1 MEENLSILLAI
12 SADPKSGLYQWMLG
26 DINLWPFLISI
37 LGIALLLLLILRYKI
52 NTFVTLIVTSI
63 VVAFALGMNP
73 AGIADAIKNGIG
85 GTLGEL
91 VVVFGFGSMIGRLVS
106 DAGGSYRI
114 AKTLIARF
122 GRKRLQWAV
131 AAASFVIGISLLF
144 EVGLVVLIPIVFTIA
159 LEADVPL
166 LYLGIPMATA
176 LSAAQGFLPP
186 QPSPTAVTNILG
198 ANLGLVL
205 IYGILV
211 AIPAMI
217 VAGPIFTR
225 VAKRYVPSAFKITK
239 HLDALGTV
247 KEFELDKTPSFGI
260 SILTSLMAVIFMVVT
275 TLITMFI
282 NGGKQVYGGVIG
294 DSAWKAMTS
303 AARRGYLTDPSE
315 FQRII
320 AFLGNPLIA
329 MVIALLFAMWSMGR
343 HQGRKIQE
351 VNATLADAIKSIAN
365 LLMVIGGGAAFKGV
379 LTAGGISTAIAAAFS
394 HTSMSPIIFAWLI
407 AVIIRVS
414 VGSATVAGMTSAG
427 IVAPIVASQT
437 AVNPAFVVLA
447 IGAGSLAASHVNDA
461 GFWMFKEFFD
471 LDVKQ
476 TLKTWTVLETLISVV
491 GLLMVLLLAAVFH

>member
-1 MEENLSILLAI
+1 MLSLAAI
-12 SADPKSGLYQWMLG
+12 TVDPKTGFYDWQMGGL
-26 DINLWPFLISI
+26 NVWPFLILV
-37 LGIALLLLLILRYKI
+37 LGIILLLTLILKFKI
-52 NTFVTLIVTSI
+52 NTFVTLIVVSI

-106 DAGGSYRI
+106 DSGGSYRI
-114 AKTLIARF
+114 AKTLIAMF

-131 AAASFVIGISLLF
+131 AFASFIIGISLLF

-159 LEADVPL
+159 LEAGVPL

-186 QPSPTAVTNILG
+186 QPAPTAVTNVLG
-198 ANLGLVL
+198 ANMGMVL

-217 VAGPIFTR
+217 VAGPLFTH
-225 VAKRYVPSAFKITK
+225 VAQKYLPKAFKITK

-247 KEFELDKTPSFGI
+247 KEFKLEETPSFGL

-275 TLITMFI
+275 TIITMI
-282 NGGKQVYGGVIG
+282 VNGGKQVYGGVIG
-294 DSAWKAMTS
+294 DTAWKAMTS
-303 AARRGYLTDPSE
+303 AAQNGYLLHPTD
-315 FQRII
+315 FQKIV

-343 HQGRKIQE
+343 HQKRSIKE
-351 VNATLADAIKSIAN
+351 VNATLSDAIKSIAN

-379 LTAGGISTAIAAAFS
+379 LTSGGISTAIAQAFAHS
-394 HTSMSPIIFAWLI
+394 SMSPILFAWLV

-427 IVAPIVASQT
+427 IVAPIVAAQT
-437 AVNPAFVVLA
+437 AINPAFVVLA

-471 LDVKQ
+471 LDVKE

-491 GLLMVLLLAAVFH
+491 GLLMVLLLAAIFH

>member
-1 MEENLSILLAI
+1 MSSLAAI
-12 SADPKSGLYQWMLG
+12 TVDPKTGFFSWLVNGFN
-26 DINLWPFLISI
+26 IWPFLILV
-37 LGIALLLLLILRYKI
+37 LGIALLLTLILKFKI
-52 NTFVTLIVTSI
+52 NTFVTLILVSI
-63 VVAFALGMNP
+63 IVAFALGMNP
-73 AGIADAIKNGIG
+73 AGIAAAIQNGIG

-106 DAGGSYRI
+106 DSGGSYRI
-114 AKTLIARF
+114 AKTLIAKF

-131 AAASFVIGISLLF
+131 AFASFIIGISLLF

-186 QPSPTAVTNILG
+186 QPSPTAVSNLLG
-198 ANLGLVL
+198 ANMGMVL
-205 IYGILV
+205 IYGIIV

-217 VAGPIFTR
+217 IAGPVFTR
-225 VAKRYVPSAFKITK
+225 IAQKYVPKAFKITK

-247 KEFELDKTPSFGI
+247 KEFKLEDTPSFGI
-260 SILTSLMAVIFMVVT
+260 SILTSLMAVIFMVIT
-275 TLITMFI
+275 TIITMVV
-282 NGGKQVYGGVIG
+282 NGGKKVYTGTIG
-294 DSAWKAMTS
+294 DAAWKAMRT
-303 AARRGYLTDPSE
+303 ADQKGYLLHPTT
-315 FQRII
+315 FQKII

-329 MVIALLFAMWSMGR
+329 MVIALLFALWSMGPL
-343 HQGRKIQE
+343 QGRSIKD
-351 VNATLADAIKSIAN
+351 VNNTLTDAIKSIAN

-379 LTAGGISTAIAAAFS
+379 LTSGGISTTIAQAFAHS
-394 HTSMSPIIFAWLI
+394 SMSPILFAWLV

-437 AVNPAFVVLA
+437 AINPAFVVLA
-447 IGAGSLAASHVNDA
+447 ISAGSLAASHVNDA

-471 LDVKQ
+471 LDVKE

-491 GLLMVLLLAAVFH
+491 GLLMVLLLSTIFH